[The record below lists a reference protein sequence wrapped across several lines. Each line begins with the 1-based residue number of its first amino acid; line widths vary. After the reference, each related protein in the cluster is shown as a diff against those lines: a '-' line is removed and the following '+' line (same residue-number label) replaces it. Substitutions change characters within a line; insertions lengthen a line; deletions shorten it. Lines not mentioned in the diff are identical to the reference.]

1 MLYYKATFLS
11 SVRIDE
17 QGLRLSRT
25 SLDCSNGR
33 TGACRDPQGTAATM
47 TRSRYLT

>member
-25 SLDCSNGR
+25 NHGRSNGR
-33 TGACRDPQGTAATM
+33 TSACRHPAGAAAMIT
-47 TRSRYLT
+47 